1 MPLTRPNVDSVPT
14 SVPTP
19 VTGSVTGT
27 PGVTPPGAPT
37 FYDIELAA
45 GIVQYRVDL
54 AATVKYA
61 INLGPITTNNVVNG
75 ANNVINGA
83 NNVVNG

>member
-1 MPLTRPNVDSVPT
+1 MPITYPPVDSVPT

-19 VTGSVTGT
+19 VSGAITGAAVS
-27 PGVTPPGAPT
+27 PPGAPV

-45 GIVQYRVDL
+45 GIVQYDIDL
-54 AATVKYA
+54 AAAVTYA
-61 INLGPITTNNVVNG
+61 INLGPVSDNVVNG

>member
-1 MPLTRPNVDSVPT
+1 MPIARTLTDSVPT

-37 FYDIELAA
+37 FYKVELAV
-45 GIVQYRVDL
+45 GIVDYDVDL

-61 INLGPITTNNVVNG
+61 INL
-75 ANNVINGA
+75 A
-83 NNVVNG
+83 